1 MLNACLPLS
10 LKPRIITYTFLKML
24 LHILKFKSKVI
35 MAEKRFTW
43 GKNYLLKMSKYFIP
57 KERNNHLIATKS
69 FYKECSLFPLL
80 KYQSLFI
87 LRAETRGWR
96 TNSSA
101 SFTRQSRV
109 FFSHFSK
116 QPSSLRE
123 TYPRSEQL
131 LHTKPSYI
139 WRVKE
144 APILKVLLK
153 SKEEE
158 SMKTY
163 VLALAVYI
171 GVFVVTCF

>member
-10 LKPRIITYTFLKML
+10 LIPRIITYTFLKML

-109 FFSHFSK
+109 FFFPFLNVTSPCNIHSLSKKAQGIPCRSLHGLICSHCWGLGW
-116 QPSSLRE
+116 SLVGERRSHKPKTE
-123 TYPRSEQL
+123 TPPP
-131 LHTKPSYI
+131 K
-139 WRVKE
+139 K
-144 APILKVLLK
+144 
-153 SKEEE
+153 
-158 SMKTY
+158 
-163 VLALAVYI
+163 
-171 GVFVVTCF
+171 GG